1 MTEYHEANDAEN
13 KAILQSLVNNT
24 DDDETKKVISCYTI
38 EATGTEIIKKLSLLN
53 VPPLKKAAAY
63 LGIPEKTTKTK
74 KADII
79 SVILDRLNALLREL
93 CGICGEYY
101 NEDLNDP
108 PLITCIIC
116 KQGCHNICQKP
127 IIELL
132 GDLTAKQQK
141 SRPFMC
147 SSCIGEY
154 NDEDSEV
161 VIVKTSKSKS
171 SPTKIKEVKPFN
183 DNHSKHEAE
192 QQQDDDT
199 IPTAPP
205 KSPDKSEAEQQQDDV
220 TIPTAPP
227 KSPGKSENPSPSNQT
242 VAVPPTKNQIEICPA
257 YEWGRCQNFENCQYR
272 HPPRCWKWLE
282 NARCS
287 YKDKCK
293 YHHPKICNSSLARRQ
308 CFNDRCKYFHLTRTI
323 RQKMENEQLMSSLQP
338 LNYHAQSS
346 QNAQINHNPVPPLL
360 QSAQFPP
367 LPQAQWSQANMNQPL
382 LANVQ
387 PQPLQPQPTQQVHQT
402 RSKLSEGELSFLAK
416 AIKEAIKGDLAV
428 EIANIRKELNQQVQK
443 PYAPQPQVINN
454 PHMIQG
460 APTLYRYPVQ
470 GMTVNHQPIHPPQ

>member
-161 VIVKTSKSKS
+161 VIVKTSKSKN
-171 SPTKIKEVKPFN
+171 SPTKIKEVKPSN
-183 DNHSKHEAE
+183 ENHSDHEAV
-192 QQQDDDT
+192 QQQDVDT
-199 IPTAPP
+199 IPSAPP
-205 KSPDKSEAEQQQDDV
+205 GSPG
-220 TIPTAPP
+220 IPSAPPRSPGTPSAPP
-227 KSPGKSENPSPSNQT
+227 KSPGNSEHPSTDSDIT
-242 VAVPPTKNQIEICPA
+242 VPICPV
-257 YEWGRCQNFENCQYR
+257 YKWGRCPDYENCQYR
-272 HPPRCWKWLE
+272 HPPRCWSWLTHGK
-282 NARCS
+282 CS
-287 YKDKCK
+287 YRNKCRF
-293 YHHPKICNSSLARRQ
+293 HHPPLCNNSLWSKE
-308 CFNDRCKYFHLTRTI
+308 CFNPECKFFHLSRTL
-323 RQKMENEQLMSSLQP
+323 RYKMEDEQLMNSLTLQNYQNQP
-338 LNYHAQSS
+338 QQPTQIPPIPAMQTNYQAQFPQLPQPATQSS
-346 QNAQINHNPVPPLL
+346 QPQFNHVPQQQSYHVTRPPQQHAARSPPAQTGN
-360 QSAQFPP
+360 S
-367 LPQAQWSQANMNQPL
+367 PQQYQQQQPNTL
-382 LANVQ
+382 
-387 PQPLQPQPTQQVHQT
+387 
-402 RSKLSEGELSFLAK
+402 SKSDVSFLAK
-416 AIKEAIKGDLAV
+416 TIKDAIKEELSKDIINLKLELEQLKTLNTNRPLA
-428 EIANIRKELNQQVQK
+428 APHPQFHPYMFSQV
-443 PYAPQPQVINN
+443 P
-454 PHMIQG
+454 G
-460 APTLYRYPVQ
+460 AR
-470 GMTVNHQPIHPPQ
+470 

>member
-1 MTEYHEANDAEN
+1 M
-13 KAILQSLVNNT
+13 K
-24 DDDETKKVISCYTI
+24 
-38 EATGTEIIKKLSLLN
+38 
-53 VPPLKKAAAY
+53 PP
-63 LGIPEKTTKTK
+63 
-74 KADII
+74 
-79 SVILDRLNALLREL
+79 
-93 CGICGEYY
+93 
-101 NEDLNDP
+101 NE
-108 PLITCIIC
+108 
-116 KQGCHNICQKP
+116 
-127 IIELL
+127 
-132 GDLTAKQQK
+132 
-141 SRPFMC
+141 
-147 SSCIGEY
+147 
-154 NDEDSEV
+154 
-161 VIVKTSKSKS
+161 
-171 SPTKIKEVKPFN
+171 
-183 DNHSKHEAE
+183 NHSKHEAE

-199 IPTAPP
+199 TP
-205 KSPDKSEAEQQQDDV
+205 S
-220 TIPTAPP
+220 APP
-227 KSPGKSENPSPSNQT
+227 KSPGKSENPSPNNEN
-242 VAVPPTKNQIEICPA
+242 VAVPPTKNQIEICPV
-257 YEWGRCQNFENCQYR
+257 YEWGRCQDFENCQYR

-293 YHHPKICNSSLARRQ
+293 YHHPQICKSSLARRQ

-346 QNAQINHNPVPPLL
+346 QNAHTNHNPVPPLL

-387 PQPLQPQPTQQVHQT
+387 PQPLQPQPTQQGHQT

-428 EIANIRKELNQQVQK
+428 EIANIRKELNQQLQK